1 MRKILLPLL
10 MPLLSIGQ
18 TDMKKVDMSSDIMKN
33 ILYQDKDTTDRG
45 VLYVI
50 DDNTN
55 IYVDY
60 TKSPIEQVNYI
71 IESKWYKVAI
81 FLAFIWWERR
91 WKLDINWNRST
102 IDIIE
107 ILEDIQSY
115 LPCKVYKI

>member
-1 MRKILLPLL
+1 RKILLPLL

-71 IESKWYKVAI
+71 IESKGYKVAI
-81 FLAFIWWERR
+81 FLAFIGGERR
-91 WKLDINWNRST
+91 GKLDINGNRST